1 MLTLLAIKKTLKK
14 LWVWLRHNW
23 YIPAII
29 VYTLLLWILLRKKEA
44 AYKVLEVRNKSYKEQ
59 IDAINEAYDIEIQE
73 RNKIIEKYNDLID
86 KLEKQYAEDRKELN
100 DKKKKEVKKIV
111 EEYHDKPDELAKIM
125 ADKYGFEYVE

>member
-1 MLTLLAIKKTLKK
+1 MFTKIFWKKVWAWLK
-14 LWVWLRHNW
+14 HNW
-23 YIPAII
+23 KVPLVII
-29 VYTLLLWILLRKKEA
+29 YTLILWLLFRKKDA
-44 AYKVLEVRNKSYKEQ
+44 AYEVLETRNQSYKEQ